1 MRNYIIRR
9 ALQAILVCFTITTMT
24 FFMLFL
30 SQDPVQLLMP
40 PEATK
45 EEVEILRHALGLDR
59 PKFVQYLDFL
69 EKIFLHG
76 DFGTSF
82 YVKAPT
88 IELIMERMPATLE
101 LTSAGLLFSIIIA
114 IPLGI
119 ISAVRRYSMV
129 DNIASIAAVVGQ
141 ATPLFWLGIMLMI
154 IFGLWLDVLPI
165 SGRGGWANLVLP
177 AVTLGAFLAPLNM
190 RLTRSGMLEVMSQEY
205 IRTARAK
212 GLKEKVVLFKHAFRN
227 AAIPVVM
234 VLGMQFGA
242 LLGGAVVT
250 ETVFAW
256 PGVGI
261 FAVSAIREGDFPVV
275 RATVIMFSVII
286 VFANLLADIVSG
298 LIDPRIRFE

>member
-1 MRNYIIRR
+1 
-9 ALQAILVCFTITTMT
+9 
-24 FFMLFL
+24 
-30 SQDPVQLLMP
+30 MP

-59 PKFVQYLDFL
+59 PKFVQYLDSL

-88 IELIMERMPATLE
+88 LELIMERMPATLE

-119 ISAVRRYSMV
+119 ISAVRRYSMI
-129 DNIASIAAVVGQ
+129 DNIASIAAVLGQ

-190 RLTRSGMLEVMSQEY
+190 RLTRSGMIEVMSQEY

-212 GLKEKVVLFKHAFRN
+212 GLKERKLIFKYPVRISINPIISTVGWMLPQIISGSLIVSVVLSL
-227 AAIPVVM
+227 PTT
-234 VLGMQFGA
+234 G
-242 LLGGAVVT
+242 
-250 ETVFAW
+250 
-256 PGVGI
+256 
-261 FAVSAIREGDFPVV
+261 
-275 RATVIMFSVII
+275 
-286 VFANLLADIVSG
+286 NLLLMALRTQDMYLAGSMIMLLSFLTILGTLLSDIMLAV
-298 LIDPRIRFE
+298 IDPRIRLEK